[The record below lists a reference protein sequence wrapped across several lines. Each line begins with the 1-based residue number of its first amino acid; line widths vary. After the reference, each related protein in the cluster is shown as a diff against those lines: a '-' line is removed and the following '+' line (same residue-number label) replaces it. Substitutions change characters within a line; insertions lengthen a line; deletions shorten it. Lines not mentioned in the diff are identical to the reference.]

1 MSFVLC
7 AKSIRKLDEHA
18 NALRLDWDL
27 FHTPF
32 LSDRLDVME
41 EPAAWLKS
49 EWADGRSEVHL
60 LDFPFLFPPSA
71 LVAYF
76 RSINHAAMYTAY
88 RDSVAASRLCDGV
101 TWPDSYTGR
110 GAIRLHDRLH
120 YATTEYLVLEVR
132 RDHVLMDAMNEIY
145 RRQKRELMRPL
156 KVRMVGEE
164 GIDHGGV
171 QQEFLR
177 VAIAE
182 ALNPDYG
189 KFHDSRCCC
198 LK

>member
-1 MSFVLC
+1 MLIS
-7 AKSIRKLDEHA
+7 KSDEHA
-18 NALRLDWDL
+18 DALRFDWDL

-32 LSDRLDVME
+32 LSERLDVMD
-41 EPAAWLKS
+41 EPAAWS
-49 EWADGRSEVHL
+49 NSVWADGRSVHL

-76 RSINHAAMYTAY
+76 RSINHSAMYAAY
-88 RDSVAASRLCDGV
+88 RDSVTASSLCKAV
-101 TWPDSYTGR
+101 TCQDHSTGR

-120 YATTEYLVLEVR
+120 YATTEYLVLEAR
-132 RDHVLMDAMNEIY
+132 RDHILMDAMNEIY

-171 QQEFLR
+171 QQEFFR
-177 VAIAE
+177 VVIAE

-189 KFHDSRCCC
+189 TSHDSQD
-198 LK
+198 LLLLVKPG

>member
-1 MSFVLC
+1 MLHN
-7 AKSIRKLDEHA
+7 LEEHA
-18 NALRLDWDL
+18 NVLRFDWDL

-32 LSDRLDVME
+32 LSDRLDVMS
-41 EPAAWLKS
+41 EPTAWLNTR
-49 EWADGRSEVHL
+49 WADGRSEVHL

-76 RSINHAAMYTAY
+76 RSINHAAMYAAY
-88 RDSVAASRLCDGV
+88 RDSVAASRLCGAV
-101 TWPDSYTGR
+101 TWTDPDTGR
-110 GAIRLHDRLH
+110 GRIRLHERLH
-120 YATTEYLVLEVR
+120 YGTTEYLVLEAR
-132 RDHVLMDAMNEIY
+132 RDHILMDAMNEIY

-171 QQEFLR
+171 QQEFFR

-189 KFHDSRCCC
+189 MILDSSSCC
-198 LK
+198 LRLT